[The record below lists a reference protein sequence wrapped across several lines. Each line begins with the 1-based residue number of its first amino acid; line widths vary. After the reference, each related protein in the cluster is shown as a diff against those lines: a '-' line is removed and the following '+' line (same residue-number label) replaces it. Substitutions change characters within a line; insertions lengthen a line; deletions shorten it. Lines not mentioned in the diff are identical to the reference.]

1 MIPALSFLF
10 FFAVLFGL
18 GYALTAMRMG
28 GTGNADGPARVGAA
42 LRSRNRAVV
51 LFFVVVLLILA
62 VLEALITDVSE
73 AIEDLQYRVGDMVS
87 TDPMWIYETGNGTVS
102 WGLYLAILVGA
113 LAGVVLGTFVATRRY
128 PVLRGLTL
136 RDMI

>member
-10 FFAVLFGL
+10 FFVVLFGL

-28 GTGNADGPARVGAA
+28 GRGQADGPARIGAA
-42 LRSRNRAVV
+42 LRARNRAVV

-62 VLEALITDVSE
+62 VLEALVTDVSE
-73 AIEDLQYRVGDMVS
+73 AVEDLQYSVGDLVS
-87 TDPMWIYETGNGTVS
+87 SDPVWIYQTGNGTVS
-102 WGLYLAILVGA
+102 WGLYLAVLVGA
-113 LAGVVLGTFVATRRY
+113 FAGVALGTYVATRRY